1 MNQTVLSYA
10 WKPNFYQRHRKKI
23 KHQKREWYE
32 NNRIRQRRRFD
43 QQIWSRIRQL
53 SPSKIVIATEK
64 IPFRNHRQLDIV
76 SKLPRFFQKKIHR
89 KFQHDYFYVLNPRQ
103 YQNLTRLTD
112 ITMSRLRF
120 YSVLIPLIR
129 QKKKLITHRDIST
142 SMVESEKTST
152 SRYRDVITSSAMY
165 PLGNDI
171 DNILPIPKQISIE
184 TEFIPFNVI
193 HHHQTIN
200 GPTFR
205 PKQIHDIVTRETP
218 VVNQSISM
226 VNDTS
231 LVRETVQDILSG
243 VISAEN
249 ALEVPMIP
257 ENILNIPNIATLE
270 SPDLEVDT
278 EIETAPIP
286 LQETN
291 MSESEI
297 SERRRNQTQLFI
309 LLMMLI
315 RRRPSPVV
323 RRPFSPTLSF
333 FSVEESEDEEKEE
346 EDLVSVVDITDS
358 DNDDENDDETLF
370 IAPNE
375 ELEILEGDTLQVPNN
390 ITISGCLVIAG
401 SLEIYQTVS

>member
-23 KHQKREWYE
+23 KYQKREWYE

-43 QQIWSRIRQL
+43 QQIWNRIRQL

-76 SKLPRFFQKKIHR
+76 SQLPRFFQKKIHR
-89 KFQHDYFYVLNPRQ
+89 KFQDDYFYVLNPRQ
-103 YQNLTRLTD
+103 YQNLTKLTD

-142 SMVESEKTST
+142 SIVESEKAST

-171 DNILPIPKQISIE
+171 DNILPIPKQISRE

-200 GPTFR
+200 GPSFR
-205 PKQIHDIVTRETP
+205 PKQIHDIVTT
-218 VVNQSISM
+218 
-226 VNDTS
+226 T
-231 LVRETVQDILSG
+231 
-243 VISAEN
+243 
-249 ALEVPMIP
+249 
-257 ENILNIPNIATLE
+257 IATLE
-270 SPDLEVDT
+270 SPDLEV
-278 EIETAPIP
+278 EAEAEVEVETAPIP
-286 LQETN
+286 LQENN

-358 DNDDENDDETLF
+358 DNDDETLF

-375 ELEILEGDTLQVPNN
+375 KLEILEGETLQVSNI

>member
-23 KHQKREWYE
+23 KYQKREWYE

-43 QQIWSRIRQL
+43 QQIWNRIRQL

-76 SKLPRFFQKKIHR
+76 SQLPRFFQKKIHR
-89 KFQHDYFYVLNPRQ
+89 KFQDDYFYVLNPRQ
-103 YQNLTRLTD
+103 YQNLTKLTD

-142 SMVESEKTST
+142 SIVESEKAST

-171 DNILPIPKQISIE
+171 DNILPIPKQISRE

-200 GPTFR
+200 GPSFR
-205 PKQIHDIVTRETP
+205 PKQIHDIVTRETS
-218 VVNQSISM
+218 VV
-226 VNDTS
+226 DETS

-243 VISAEN
+243 VISAGN
-249 ALEVPMIP
+249 TLEVPMVP
-257 ENILNIPNIATLE
+257 ATIATLE
-270 SPDLEVDT
+270 SPDLEV
-278 EIETAPIP
+278 EAEAEVEVETAPIP
-286 LQETN
+286 LQENN

-358 DNDDENDDETLF
+358 DNDDETLF

-375 ELEILEGDTLQVPNN
+375 KLEILEGETLQVSNI